1 MSKWITSRFRLTIGL
16 CAILLSVFFAAVM
29 LKMVPADEGVRAS
42 RTKLSESLA
51 ITTTVM
57 ISRNDLG
64 SLRSVV
70 DSIVKR
76 NADLRS
82 VGVRRGDGRLLCSSE
97 KHSAMWKP
105 MEVDEN
111 ATEEQM
117 RLGLYKRNEKWGQ
130 LELCYYPFFGNN
142 MSVSTFRHPWIRLA
156 LFMGSCCFILFA
168 IYLGKM
174 LTQLDPTKTV
184 PKRVQ
189 SAYNLSLIHI

>member
-16 CAILLSVFFAAVM
+16 CAILLSVYFAAVM
-29 LKMVPADEGVRAS
+29 LKMVPVGDEGVRAG

-105 MEVDEN
+105 MEVG
-111 ATEEQM
+111 
-117 RLGLYKRNEKWGQ
+117 R
-130 LELCYYPFFGNN
+130 
-142 MSVSTFRHPWIRLA
+142 
-156 LFMGSCCFILFA
+156 
-168 IYLGKM
+168 
-174 LTQLDPTKTV
+174 TQ
-184 PKRVQ
+184 
-189 SAYNLSLIHI
+189 SG